1 MAVIAEALALAVPVD
16 RNLWKTGA
24 MKSLVPALILVL
36 AISACGSRPTLEP
49 RAAGN
54 PLRVDLSGQW
64 ILRSGDELAV
74 SHEQTIRLPARST
87 RREIETR
94 RVAPEG
100 RSRELSAY
108 LFLESG
114 TQLKVTQ
121 TDYGLFFSFDRAVVE
136 EYNFGEN
143 RVVSIGPIRA
153 QRVSGWEGP
162 TFVVE
167 TLDEDGHVLTE
178 RWTLDEGT
186 LIRDI
191 SIAKGDEVSFRKR
204 QVFDP
209 Q

>member
-1 MAVIAEALALAVPVD
+1 
-16 RNLWKTGA
+16 

-36 AISACGSRPTLEP
+36 AMSACGSRPPLEP

-54 PLRVDLSGQW
+54 PQQVDLSGQW
-64 ILRSGDELAV
+64 VLRSGDELAV
-74 SHEQTIRLPARST
+74 SHEQTIRIPAAST
-87 RREIETR
+87 RRQIEGGRTR
-94 RVAPEG
+94 PER
-100 RSRELSAY
+100 RSSRTSVH

-114 TQLKVTQ
+114 TALKVTQ

-143 RVVSIGPIRA
+143 RIISIGPIRA
-153 QRVSGWEGP
+153 QRVSGWEGT

-167 TLDEDGHVLTE
+167 TLDEDGHLLTE
-178 RWTLDEGT
+178 RWQLEGT
-186 LIRDI
+186 TLTRDI
-191 SIAKGDEVSFRKR
+191 SIARGEEVSFGKR